1 MVFYIHRL
9 SPLGVLLPAALELHF
24 LSWRGLICVYTW
36 VSTRVK
42 NDNWDDGGG
51 EGGDA
56 EAGDDES
63 DAEAGDDESD
73 AEDGDDESD
82 GAEAGD
88 AGDADAEAGD
98 AEAGDAD
105 AEAGDAEAEA
115 GDAEDADDGGGS
127 FRKDKCSS
135 VPCSVLHCL
144 RSSPSVCVFAVKIDQ
159 PVWPVSLLVTHMH
172 TRTHKQMSSPH
183 FIHVRTQQLE

>member
-9 SPLGVLLPAALELHF
+9 SPLGVLLPAALELYF

-51 EGGDA
+51 DGGD
-56 EAGDDES
+56 
-63 DAEAGDDESD
+63 
-73 AEDGDDESD
+73 
-82 GAEAGD
+82 
-88 AGDADAEAGD
+88 
-98 AEAGDAD
+98 
-105 AEAGDAEAEA
+105 AEA
-115 GDAEDADDGGGS
+115 GDAEDADDGGSS

-144 RSSPSVCVFAVKIDQ
+144 RSSPSVF
-159 PVWPVSLLVTHMH
+159 
-172 TRTHKQMSSPH
+172 SP
-183 FIHVRTQQLE
+183 

>member
-9 SPLGVLLPAALELHF
+9 SPLGVLLPVTLELHF

-42 NDNWDDGGG
+42 NDNWDDDGGD
-51 EGGDA
+51 GGDA

-63 DAEAGDDESD
+63 DGGD
-73 AEDGDDESD
+73 
-82 GAEAGD
+82 AEAGD
-88 AGDADAEAGD
+88 AGDAEAGD
-98 AEAGDAD
+98 AAD
-105 AEAGDAEAEA
+105 AEAGDAADAEA
-115 GDAEDADDGGGS
+115 DNSDVEDAADGGSS
-127 FRKDKCSS
+127 FRKGKCSS

-144 RSSPSVCVFAVKIDQ
+144 KSSPSVCVFAVKIDH
-159 PVWPVSLLVTHMH
+159 PVWPVSLLVTHVH

>member
-9 SPLGVLLPAALELHF
+9 SPLGVLLPVTLELHF

-42 NDNWDDGGG
+42 NDNWDDDGGD
-51 EGGDA
+51 GGDA

-63 DAEAGDDESD
+63 DGGD
-73 AEDGDDESD
+73 
-82 GAEAGD
+82 AEAGD
-88 AGDADAEAGD
+88 AGDAEAGD
-98 AEAGDAD
+98 AAD
-105 AEAGDAEAEA
+105 AEADNS
-115 GDAEDADDGGGS
+115 DVEDAADGGSS
-127 FRKDKCSS
+127 FRKGKCSS

-144 RSSPSVCVFAVKIDQ
+144 KSSPSVCVFAVKIDH
-159 PVWPVSLLVTHMH
+159 PVWPVSLLVTHVH

>member
-9 SPLGVLLPAALELHF
+9 SPLGVLLPVALELHF

-51 EGGDA
+51 DGGDA
-56 EAGDDES
+56 EAGDD
-63 DAEAGDDESD
+63 EAGDDESD

-88 AGDADAEAGD
+88 AEAGD
-98 AEAGDAD
+98 AGDAD
-105 AEAGDAEAEA
+105 AEA

-144 RSSPSVCVFAVKIDQ
+144 RSSPSVCVFSVKIDQ

>member
-51 EGGDA
+51 DGGDA
-56 EAGDDES
+56 EAG

-88 AGDADAEAGD
+88 AEAGD
-98 AEAGDAD
+98 AGDAD
-105 AEAGDAEAEA
+105 AEA